1 MKLIFSS
8 AFTFLLVL
16 LAASTNAKTLKYELQ
31 DIFSHNGEIN
41 YPGLGFHDA
50 QSAILMVET
59 LEGNPTP
66 ELVSLDLVFPNAA
79 TLKVRGFTRQGPD
92 IYRALVSG
100 AWIFREVLVE
110 LQLPELSANAPV
122 HIVVKVVEGTS
133 YLNPITNSSGP
144 DLLVAHGMLK
154 DVTPSKV
161 VDTGFAI
168 VEGKRVN
175 LSLKDRLGFGETTPQ
190 FGFAIDALWQGKGQ
204 KTLYLH
210 APIPVEQYDFVEPI
224 ALIIEAVNGPNG
236 IENMVSVKYI
246 VAGDELVSPPFPLVE
261 LLNQAYGQ

>member
-41 YPGLGFHDA
+41 YPGLDFHDA
-50 QSAILMVET
+50 QSATLMVEK

-66 ELVSLDLVFPNAA
+66 ELVSLDLTFPNAA

-110 LQLPELSANAPV
+110 LQIPELSANAPV
-122 HIVVKVVEGTS
+122 HIMVKVVEGTS
-133 YLNPITNSSGP
+133 YLNPVTNSSGP
-144 DLLVAHGMLK
+144 DLLIAHGMLK
-154 DVTPSKV
+154 DVTPFKV

-168 VEGKRVN
+168 VDGKRVN
-175 LSLKDRLGFGETTPQ
+175 LSLRDRLGFSETTPQ

-204 KTLYLH
+204 KTLYLD
-210 APIPVEQYDFVEPI
+210 APVPVEQHDFVEPI
-224 ALIIEAVNGPNG
+224 ALIIEAVSGPNG

-246 VAGDELVSPPFPLVE
+246 VAGDELVSPPFPLIE

>member
-8 AFTFLLVL
+8 VCTFLLVL
-16 LAASTNAKTLKYELQ
+16 LAASANAKTLKYELQ

-41 YPGLGFHDA
+41 YPGLDFHNA
-50 QSAILMVET
+50 QSATLTVEK

-66 ELVSLDLVFPNAA
+66 ELVSLDLVFPEAA
-79 TLKVRGFTRQGPD
+79 TLKVRGFVRQGPD
-92 IYRALVSG
+92 TYRALVPG
-100 AWIFREVLVE
+100 AWIFREVLVQ
-110 LQLPELSANAPV
+110 LQIPELSVGAPV
-122 HIVVKVVEGTS
+122 QIMVKVVEGTS
-133 YLNPITNSSGP
+133 YLNPIVNSVGP
-144 DLLVAHGMLK
+144 DLLIAHGILK

-161 VDTGFAI
+161 VDTGFAV

-175 LSLKDRLGFGETTPQ
+175 LSLKDRLGFGETSPQ
-190 FGFAIDALWQGKGQ
+190 FGFAIDALWLGNGQ

-210 APIPVEQYDFVEPI
+210 APIPFEEFDFVEPI
-224 ALIIEAVNGPNG
+224 ALLIEAMNGPNG

-246 VAGDELVSPPFPLVE
+246 LAGEEQISPPFPLAE